1 MGSFKP
7 HTFDPLELEIL
18 DLVYQAAWAQ
28 LIARDPNRNV
38 SKDGRRQSALRKR
51 ISRRAFSAV
60 VAGVTPKYCGTRPS
74 KALGFLHKPVALP
87 NHVSRPPPPFCLR
100 VQMRMVPNWLVVM
113 LRLNVSA

>member
-18 DLVYQAAWAQ
+18 DLVYQAARAQ

-51 ISRRAFSAV
+51 ISLV
-60 VAGVTPKYCGTRPS
+60 Q
-74 KALGFLHKPVALP
+74 ALGRSISTTSAISIMHATILDPRA
-87 NHVSRPPPPFCLR
+87 RPPSRRKNPY
-100 VQMRMVPNWLVVM
+100 
-113 LRLNVSA
+113 S

>member
-28 LIARDPNRNV
+28 LIARDPNRNL

-51 ISRRAFSAV
+51 IFACAGVGSVDFDDLCDKVLLSMPQSWTAARPPSRRDNPYS
-60 VAGVTPKYCGTRPS
+60 
-74 KALGFLHKPVALP
+74 
-87 NHVSRPPPPFCLR
+87 
-100 VQMRMVPNWLVVM
+100 
-113 LRLNVSA
+113 